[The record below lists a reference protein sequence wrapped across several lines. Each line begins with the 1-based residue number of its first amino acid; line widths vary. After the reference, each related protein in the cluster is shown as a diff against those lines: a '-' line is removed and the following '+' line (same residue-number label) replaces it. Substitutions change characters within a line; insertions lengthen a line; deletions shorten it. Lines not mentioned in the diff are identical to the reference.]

1 MKINFT
7 KKEYRSLLE
16 AMQIADW
23 VLHAHDNTESRSDT
37 KAFGEL
43 FHKLLALANQI
54 GCEDLVELEE
64 EDNKYYP
71 TVELES
77 AVEEFI
83 QEFENNT
90 FWDELISRLSE
101 RDVLKKAKVT
111 DVTDIKKT
119 ERFAAL
125 AESEE
130 KWANEISSFG
140 LDRICVDETV
150 GKIIH

>member
-23 VLHAHDNTESRSDT
+23 ILHAHDIEPRTDT
-37 KAFGEL
+37 KDFGEL
-43 FHKLLALANQI
+43 FEKLLLLAGEM
-54 GCEDLVELEE
+54 GCEDLVELED
-64 EDNKYYP
+64 DNKYYP

-111 DVTDIKKT
+111 DVTDIKQK

-125 AESEE
+125 SESEE
-130 KWANEISSFG
+130 KWAKEISTFG
-140 LDRICVDETV
+140 LDRICVDESV